1 MTDEVPDADAPGMD
15 GRLKALTL
23 DEMDGAQ
30 RAMAE
35 RMVASKTGRIIGPMN
50 AWLRC
55 PPLAERAFAL
65 GDYARHGSTHE
76 KRISELAILIVAR
89 HWTAQVE
96 WCVHK
101 VEALAAGLDPAI
113 VDAIEARR
121 RPAFDKADE
130 ALVYDLLTELLDSRQ
145 VGDAT
150 YARAIDIFGEARL
163 VELIAIFGHYNHVA
177 MVLNTFRVP
186 VPPGWAA
193 PLKD

>member
-1 MTDEVPDADAPGMD
+1 MSDTSGAAGMD
-15 GRLKALTL
+15 GRLRALTV
-23 DEMDGAQ
+23 DEMDDAQ
-30 RAMAE
+30 RALAE
-35 RMVASKTGRIIGPMN
+35 RMLASKTGRIIGPMN
-50 AWLRC
+50 AWLRW

-101 VEALAAGLDPAI
+101 VEALNAGLAPAI

-121 RPAFDKADE
+121 RPDFVNEDE
-130 ALVYDLLTELLDSRQ
+130 AIAYTLLSELIDTKG
-145 VGDAT
+145 VGDET
-150 YARAIDIFGEARL
+150 YRRAVEYFGEAKL

>member
-1 MTDEVPDADAPGMD
+1 MD
-15 GRLKALTL
+15 GRLAALTP
-23 DEMDGAQ
+23 DSMDDAQ

-55 PPLAERAFAL
+55 PPLAERAFGL
-65 GDYARHGSTHE
+65 GDYARHGSTHD

-101 VEALAAGLDPAI
+101 VEALNAGLAPAI

-121 RPAFDKADE
+121 RPDFVNTDE
-130 ALVYDLLTELLDSRQ
+130 EVTYDLLTELIETKA

-150 YARAIDIFGEARL
+150 YRRAVELFGEARL

-177 MVLNTFRVP
+177 MVLNTFQVP
-186 VPPGWAA
+186 VPPGWAE

>member
-1 MTDEVPDADAPGMD
+1 MSAEAGAAGMD
-15 GRLKALTL
+15 GRLKALTV
-23 DEMDGAQ
+23 DEMDDAQ
-30 RAMAE
+30 RALAE
-35 RMVASKTGRIIGPMN
+35 RMVASKTGQIIGPMN
-50 AWLRC
+50 AWLRW
-55 PPLAERAFAL
+55 PPLAERAFAF
-65 GDYARHGSTHE
+65 GDYARHGSTHD

-101 VEALAAGLDPAI
+101 VEALNAGLAPAI

-121 RPAFDKADE
+121 RPDFVNEDE
-130 ALVYDLLTELLDSRQ
+130 AIAYTLLSELIETKG
-145 VGDAT
+145 VGDET
-150 YARAIDIFGEARL
+150 YRRAVDFFGEAKL

-186 VPPGWAA
+186 VPPGWAE

>member
-1 MTDEVPDADAPGMD
+1 MSGDAGGAGMD
-15 GRLKALTL
+15 GRLRALAI
-23 DEMDGAQ
+23 DEMTDAQ
-30 RAMAE
+30 RALAA

-50 AWLRC
+50 AWLRW
-55 PPLAERAFAL
+55 PPLAEHAFAL
-65 GDYARHGSTHE
+65 GNYARHGSTHD

-101 VEALAAGLDPAI
+101 VEALNAGLAPAI

-121 RPAFDKADE
+121 PPDFVNEDE
-130 ALVYDLLTELLDSRQ
+130 EAAYTLLHELIETKG
-145 VGDAT
+145 VCDAT
-150 YARAIDIFGEARL
+150 YARAIDVFGEAKL